1 MPATTT
7 TISFALVATVPTVY
21 GIETRGN
28 QLILCREELQQYL
41 PFTVLKRYKGRSEG
55 ERNLEVA
62 TVPTVYGIE
71 TKEVDSGDIQIF
83 VATVPTVYGI
93 ETTIFRA
100 CNLIVSMTTLQQYL
114 PFTVL
119 KPKDLVKSSMLP
131 LAVATV
137 PTVYGIE
144 TVEFLCL
151 TRRQCN
157 SRLQQYLPFTVLKLF
172 MISEIAGNTLS
183 PGCNSTYRLRY

>member
-1 MPATTT
+1 MKRNVFLVYKLNTTW
-7 TISFALVATVPTVY
+7 
-21 GIETRGN
+21 
-28 QLILCREELQQYL
+28 LQQYL